1 MGLTFE
7 KRRRMEPVPVPFR
20 PSGTDDDDAQ
30 SSAFKGFNFGRSPG
44 EDSENT
50 SVTPEARDAEK
61 RRRRQ
66 RLDEDFAEQK
76 EQEEDASPE
85 EEEVLSDSEK
95 QPPPLEK
102 AKPKKIKIEK
112 EKEEE
117 KKVVPVA
124 VFKQPVTPIQGRNP
138 VVVSLEKNVE
148 EIVRNGLT
156 YLDMFVG
163 SLGAAFGDR
172 DVRQFYKWR
181 DRDGMPGKNSNLQ
194 ELTNPVKRGART
206 IEEFIIFNKHLGSK
220 LLSVIIPS
228 ILEEKSVANDDR
240 YKDVSDFMA
249 TMQQEARIGEG
260 LFGDRGLFSNV
271 PVTVDDELYIQS
283 LIQKHI
289 PDTGNFPNAQ
299 TDWVFSVLDDAT
311 FIYLLEATSLG
322 AMNMALSQ
330 IREIPNCRDF
340 TLRQLMMSDGVRDK
354 FALFVVFHYQ
364 LMSGGNA
371 YSGRKNTSR
380 GRLNGTTYMVSQGF
394 QTRNALYAQ
403 VETGKYWFQR
413 VYPQANRR
421 YKEMQDFK
429 RKLEEALGQDYGNP
443 NQIETN
449 ETRAFLV
456 TKSQEEG
463 GLDDLVLL
471 LAYEYATI
479 TIPVLTLQDSV
490 RERIE
495 TAYKKSRLELTQK
508 YNKAIYQARRKYAVT
523 IGEWPNIVVTRD
535 AAKDYIDLTREI
547 HGIDED
553 IQQIGDAYFED
564 LEESRKTAL
573 GTTMRTAQNA
583 LARASERER
592 TQTIEKEES
601 TFRAKISSLIE
612 KFNVQLG
619 RWENAREKA
628 LEDNRELV
636 ARQFEDDEL
645 RLMRQYVF
653 KQLTGAK
660 SLTQLQQMYSSGSF
674 AKNDELNFD
683 IKLTDDEKERLKAMI
698 YLKIVEKQLLGMP
711 KTVLVHYE

>member
-1 MGLTFE
+1 
-7 KRRRMEPVPVPFR
+7 MEPVPVPFKQ
-20 PSGTDDDDAQ
+20 SGTDDDDAQ
-30 SSAFKGFNFGRSPG
+30 SSAFRGFNFGRSPG

-50 SVTPEARDAEK
+50 SATPEARDAEK

-76 EQEEDASPE
+76 EQEEDSSPE
-85 EEEVLSDSEK
+85 EEEGLSDSEK

-194 ELTNPVKRGART
+194 ELTNPVKRGAKT
-206 IEEFIIFNKHLGSK
+206 MEEFIIMNKHLGSR

-228 ILEEKSVANDDR
+228 ILEKDSVAQDKR
-240 YKDVSDFMA
+240 YQNVSDVMA
-249 TMQQEARIGEG
+249 QMQREARIGEG
-260 LFGDRGLFSNV
+260 LFGDRGLFSNMSDV
-271 PVTVDDELYIQS
+271 PPSVDDELYIQT
-283 LIQKHI
+283 LIQQHI

-311 FIYLLEATSLG
+311 FLYLLEATSLG
-322 AMNMALSQ
+322 AINMALSQ

-429 RKLEEALGQDYGNP
+429 TKLVQALGQDYGNI
-443 NQIETN
+443 NQIERV
-449 ETRAFLV
+449 EARGFVIGQSQQEDGLEQLV
-456 TKSQEEG
+456 I
-463 GLDDLVLL
+463 L
-471 LAYEYATI
+471 LAYKYA
-479 TIPVLTLQDSV
+479 VLTFPVAVLQDNV
-490 RERIE
+490 RNGIE
-495 TAYKKSRLELTQK
+495 SDYKRLRLQFTEAYNNNVYRL
-508 YNKAIYQARRKYAVT
+508 RRKYAVA
-523 IGEWPNIVVTRD
+523 IGEWPVNVKVSPD
-535 AAKDYIDLTREI
+535 PAVKDYINLTPDD
-547 HGIDED
+547 HGVQQLQTIDD
-553 IQQIGDAYFED
+553 SYY
-564 LEESRKTAL
+564 ESQERGRITQL
-573 GTTMRTAQNA
+573 QTSMRTANNN
-583 LARASERER
+583 LKRMSDDER
-592 TQTIEKEES
+592 TQTIQNE
-601 TFRAKISSLIE
+601 TDSLRE
-612 KFNVQLG
+612 QLSRELQKFNEGIG
-619 RWENAREKA
+619 RWSTARETALNNAREI
-628 LEDNRELV
+628 REEYLTDV
-636 ARQFEDDEL
+636 EL
-645 RLMRQYVF
+645 NLIRNYVF
-653 KQLTGAK
+653 KQLTDAM
-660 SLTQLQQMYSSGSF
+660 SLTQLQKMYNSGSL
-674 AKNDELNFD
+674 AARPKLNFD
-683 IKLTDDEKERLKAMI
+683 IKLSEDEKKRLKAMI